1 MLLAKGLLPGSA
13 RDIPGGQFTTN
24 LMHYR
29 KFGRTGWNVSVLGFG
44 TSPLGGVFGPVHEKD
59 AIRAVRTALDLGI
72 NFFDVSPHDGC
83 SRAET
88 MLGKALKGVT
98 RESFLLATT
107 VGRHGRGDE
116 NINFSGEAVTR
127 GVNDSLKRLR
137 VAHID
142 LIQCQDVEFA
152 PVAQIVEE
160 TIPAL
165 QKLKQQGKVRRI
177 GITGLPLRVFK
188 KVLDKVSLDAVQ
200 SYCHYCLYD
209 ITLVQLFS
217 FLKAHG
223 VGIVNAAPFAMNLL
237 TEKGPPAWHPAPAA
251 IRDACA
257 RAADHCRKRKE
268 SLARL
273 ALQFAVGGREIAT
286 TLVGSAN
293 PKSIKENVKWLDEP
307 IDLRL
312 LAEVLDIL
320 SPIRNQ
326 SWPNGR
332 PENN

>member
-1 MLLAKGLLPGSA
+1 M
-13 RDIPGGQFTTN
+13 Q
-24 LMHYR
+24 YR
-29 KFGRTGWNVSVLGFG
+29 KFGKTGWNVSVLGFG
-44 TSPLGGVFGPVHEKD
+44 ASSLAGAFGPVNEKD
-59 AIRAVRTALDLGI
+59 AVRAVRTAMDLGI
-72 NFFDVSPHDGC
+72 NFFDVSPYDGAM
-83 SRAET
+83 RAET
-88 MLGKALKGVT
+88 VLGKALKGVA
-98 RESFLLATT
+98 RESYLLATT
-107 VGRHGRGDE
+107 VGRHGHGESTVD
-116 NINFSGEAVTR
+116 FSAQAVTR
-127 GVNDSLKRLR
+127 GVNESLKRLG

-142 LIQCQDVEFA
+142 LIQCHDVEFA
-152 PVAQIVEE
+152 ALAQVIEE
-160 TIPAL
+160 AMPAL
-165 QKLKQQGKVRRI
+165 QKLKQQGKVRRL

-188 KVLDKVSLDAVQ
+188 KVLDQVALDAVQ

-217 FLKAHG
+217 YLKTHG

-237 TEKGPPAWHPAPAA
+237 TDKGPPSWHPAPAV

-257 RAADHCRKRKE
+257 RAADHCRRRKE
-268 SLARL
+268 NLARL

-286 TLVGSAN
+286 TLVGSASAS
-293 PKSIKENVKWLDEP
+293 KVKDNVKWLDEP

-326 SWPNGR
+326 SWPSGR

>member
-1 MLLAKGLLPGSA
+1 M
-13 RDIPGGQFTTN
+13 Q
-24 LMHYR
+24 YR
-29 KFGRTGWNVSVLGFG
+29 KFGKTGWSVSVLGFG
-44 TSPLGGVFGPVHEKD
+44 ASSLGGAFGPVNEKD
-59 AIRAVRTALDLGI
+59 AVGAVRTAMDLGI
-72 NFFDVSPHDGC
+72 NFFDVSPYDGVM
-83 SRAET
+83 RAET
-88 MLGKALKGVT
+88 VLGKALKGVA
-98 RESFLLATT
+98 RESYLLATT
-107 VGRHGRGDE
+107 VGRHGHDQST
-116 NINFSGEAVTR
+116 IDFSAQAVTR
-127 GVNDSLKRLR
+127 GVNESLKRLG

-142 LIQCQDVEFA
+142 LIQCHDVEFA
-152 PVAQIVEE
+152 PVAQVIEE
-160 TIPAL
+160 AIPAL

-177 GITGLPLRVFK
+177 GITGLPLRVFR
-188 KVLDKVSLDAVQ
+188 KVLDKVTLDAVQ

-217 FLKAHG
+217 YLKTHG

-237 TEKGPPAWHPAPAA
+237 TDKGPPAWHPAPAV

-268 SLARL
+268 NLAKL

-286 TLVGSAN
+286 TLVGSASAR
-293 PKSIKENVKWLDEP
+293 KVKDNVKWLDEP

-312 LAEVLDIL
+312 LAEVLEIL

-326 SWPNGR
+326 SWPSGR

>member
-1 MLLAKGLLPGSA
+1 M
-13 RDIPGGQFTTN
+13 Q
-24 LMHYR
+24 YR

-44 TSPLGGVFGPVHEKD
+44 ASPLGGAFGPVHEKD
-59 AIRAVRTALDLGI
+59 ATRAVRTALDLGI
-72 NFFDVSPHDGC
+72 NFFDVSPYDG
-83 SRAET
+83 SARAET
-88 MLGKALKGVT
+88 MLGKSLKGVK
-98 RESFLLATT
+98 RESFILATS
-107 VGRHGRGDE
+107 VGRHGPGESKVDY
-116 NINFSGEAVTR
+116 SGEVVTR
-127 GVNDSLKRLR
+127 EVNASLKRLG

-142 LIQCQDVEFA
+142 LVQCHDVEFA
-152 PVAQIVEE
+152 TVSQIVGE

-177 GITGLPLRVFK
+177 GITGLPLRVFR
-188 KVLDKVSLDAVQ
+188 KVLDKVALDAVQ

-217 FLKAHG
+217 YLKAHNA
-223 VGIVNAAPFAMNLL
+223 GIINAAPFAMNLL
-237 TEKGPPAWHPAPAA
+237 TEKGPPAWHPAPAI
-251 IRDACA
+251 IRDVCA
-257 RAADHCRKRKE
+257 RASEHCRQRKGN
-268 SLARL
+268 LAKL

-286 TLVGSAN
+286 TLVGTAN
-293 PKSIKENVKWLDEP
+293 ARSIKDNVKWLDEP

-326 SWPNGR
+326 SWPSGR